1 MTKKQVHDQGVKNAV
16 CAVIMRVRPCLERGF
31 SGLYR
36 RLMISCARH
45 TRSAGVVW
53 NACASCVIWL
63 ILMSRSAESMRMR
76 VLTGMPDASDSSR
89 TVMPAMALSAEMAF
103 AMAWFMSMSLEHA
116 GGERPWGKNVSP
128 PQTVPRRGQWERWLA
143 SCLLDVSDLLDGHAE
158 E

>member
-1 MTKKQVHDQGVKNAV
+1 
-16 CAVIMRVRPCLERGF
+16 
-31 SGLYR
+31 
-36 RLMISCARH
+36 
-45 TRSAGVVW
+45 
-53 NACASCVIWL
+53 
-63 ILMSRSAESMRMR
+63 MR

-128 PQTVPRRGQWERWLA
+128 PQTVPRRGQRERWLA
-143 SCLLDVSDLLDGHAE
+143 ACLLNVSNLLDRHAE